1 MSGAASM
8 RMRGLVRKEIKH
20 VLRDPS
26 AILIAFLLPI
36 VLLITNGF
44 GISLD
49 AREMK
54 LAVVIQAPEETA
66 RGMMQELNASP
77 YLSVQRARSVH
88 EAEQALA
95 EGRVRGALIV
105 RDDYSQNLRRTAQW
119 PAQAQLVAN
128 ATDPNTARLL
138 EGYVAGALQV
148 WQVGQTTEKRQ
159 RPIGGIDLQYRD
171 WFNPELRSADFIVP
185 GIIAMVM
192 TMAGT
197 LLTAGSVSREW
208 EHGTMESMLASPA
221 RMAELILARLICNF
235 GLGIGSMIMSVFIA
249 TVVFDVPFRGGFAA
263 LSIAVSLFLLFALGL
278 GLFIS
283 TLARNQFVAGQ
294 LSFLTTMMPA
304 MMLSGM
310 LFDIAAMPHW
320 LQFVTYFVPA
330 RYLVSILQTL
340 FLAGDVW
347 PVILPNLAG
356 LAAAAAVTLT
366 ATLLVTRRRLD

>member
-1 MSGAASM
+1 MMAATLI
-8 RMRGLVRKEIKH
+8 RMRGLIRKEIKH

-26 AILIAFLLPI
+26 AILIAFLLPV

-49 AREMK
+49 AREMR

-66 RGMMQELNASP
+66 RGMLQELNASP
-77 YLSVQRARSVH
+77 YLSAQRALSVH
-88 EAEQALA
+88 AGETALI
-95 EGRVRGALIV
+95 EGHVRGMLIV
-105 RDDYSQNLRRTAQW
+105 RDDYSQRLGRSAAW

-138 EGYVAGALQV
+138 EGYVSGALQV
-148 WQVGQTTEKRQ
+148 WLAGQSIERRQ
-159 RPIGGIDLQYRD
+159 QPTSGIDLQYRD

-185 GIIAMVM
+185 GMIAMVM

-197 LLTAGSVSREW
+197 LLTSGSVSREW

-235 GLGIGSMIMSVFIA
+235 CLGIGSMIMSVFIA
-249 TVVFDVPFRGGFAA
+249 TTVFDVPYRGGIIA
-263 LSIAVSLFLLFALGL
+263 LSAAVSLFLIFALGL

-320 LQFVTYFVPA
+320 LQIVTYFVPA

-356 LAAAAAVTLT
+356 LAAAAAATLI

>member
-1 MSGAASM
+1 MIAALL
-8 RMRGLVRKEIKH
+8 RMRGLIRKEIKH

-26 AILIAFLLPI
+26 AILIAFLLPV

-49 AREMK
+49 AREVK
-54 LAVVIQAPEETA
+54 LAVVIMAPEETV
-66 RGMMQELNASP
+66 RGMLQELNASP
-77 YLSVQRARSVH
+77 YLSVQRAFSVH
-88 EAEQALA
+88 EAEQAVT

-105 RDDYSQNLRRTAQW
+105 RDDYSQNLSRTAQW
-119 PAQAQLVAN
+119 PAQAQLVVD

-138 EGYVAGALQV
+138 EGYVSGALQV
-148 WQVGQTTEKRQ
+148 WLEGQAREKRQ
-159 RPIGGIDLQYRD
+159 RPVGGIDLQYRD

-221 RMAELILARLICNF
+221 RMSELILARLVCNF
-235 GLGIGSMIMSVFIA
+235 ALGIGSMIMSVFIA
-249 TVVFDVPFRGGFAA
+249 TVVFDVPFRGGIVA
-263 LSIAVSLFLLFALGL
+263 LSAAVSLFLLFALGL

-310 LFDIAAMPHW
+310 LFDIAAMPRW

-356 LAAAAAVTLT
+356 LAAAAVVTLA

>member
-1 MSGAASM
+1 MRASLM
-8 RMRGLVRKEIKH
+8 RLRGLIRKEVKH
-20 VLRDPS
+20 TLRDPS
-26 AILIAFLLPI
+26 SILIAFLLPI
-36 VLLITNGF
+36 VLLVTNGF

-49 AREMK
+49 ASEMR

-66 RGMMQELNASP
+66 RGMLQALDASP
-77 YLSVQRARSVH
+77 YLSVQRALSTRDG
-88 EAEQALA
+88 ETAMT
-95 EGRVRGALIV
+95 EGRVRGMLVV
-105 RDDYSQNLRRTAQW
+105 RDDFSQRLSRPGSW
-119 PAQAQLVAN
+119 PVPAQLVVN
-128 ATDPNTARLL
+128 ATDPNTARIL
-138 EGYVAGALQV
+138 EGYVSGALQV
-148 WQVGQTTEKRQ
+148 WLSGQQHER
-159 RPIGGIDLQYRD
+159 RLVAAGGIDLEYRD
-171 WFNPELRSADFIVP
+171 WFNAELRSADFIVP

-197 LLTAGSVSREW
+197 LLTASGVSREW

-221 RMAELILARLICNF
+221 RMGELILARLACNF
-235 GLGIGSMIMSVFIA
+235 GLGIGSMIMSVLIA
-249 TVVFDVPFRGGFAA
+249 IVVFDVPFRGGTVALAA
-263 LSIAVSLFLLFALGL
+263 AVSLFLMFALGL

-320 LQFVTYFVPA
+320 LRIVTYFVPA
-330 RYLVSILQTL
+330 RYLVAILQTL

-356 LAAAAAVTLT
+356 LAVAAVVTLT

>member
-1 MSGAASM
+1 MRASLM
-8 RMRGLVRKEIKH
+8 RLRGLIRKEVKH

-26 AILIAFLLPI
+26 SILIAFLLPI
-36 VLLITNGF
+36 VLLVTNGF

-49 AREMK
+49 ASEMR

-66 RGMMQELNASP
+66 RGMLQALDASP
-77 YLSVQRARSVH
+77 YLSVQRALSTRDG
-88 EAEQALA
+88 ETAMT
-95 EGRVRGALIV
+95 EGRVRGMLVV
-105 RDDYSQNLRRTAQW
+105 RDDFSQRLSRPGSW
-119 PAQAQLVAN
+119 PVPAQLVVN
-128 ATDPNTARLL
+128 ATDPNTARIL
-138 EGYVAGALQV
+138 EGYVSGALQV
-148 WQVGQTTEKRQ
+148 WLSGQQHER
-159 RPIGGIDLQYRD
+159 RLVAAGGIDLEYRD
-171 WFNPELRSADFIVP
+171 WFNAELRSADFIVP

-197 LLTAGSVSREW
+197 LLTASGVSREW

-221 RMAELILARLICNF
+221 RMGELILARLACNF
-235 GLGIGSMIMSVFIA
+235 GLGIGSMIMSVLIA
-249 TVVFDVPFRGGFAA
+249 IVVFDVPFRGGTVALAA
-263 LSIAVSLFLLFALGL
+263 AVSLFLMFALGL

-320 LQFVTYFVPA
+320 LRIVTYFVPA
-330 RYLVSILQTL
+330 RYLVAILQTL

-356 LAAAAAVTLT
+356 LAVAAVVTLT

>member
-1 MSGAASM
+1 MRASLM
-8 RMRGLVRKEIKH
+8 RLRGLIRKEVKH

-26 AILIAFLLPI
+26 SILIAFLLPI
-36 VLLITNGF
+36 VLLVTNGF

-49 AREMK
+49 ASEMRV
-54 LAVVIQAPEETA
+54 AVVIQAPEETA
-66 RGMMQELNASP
+66 RGMLQALDASP
-77 YLSVQRARSVH
+77 YLSVQRALSTRDG
-88 EAEQALA
+88 ETAMT
-95 EGRVRGALIV
+95 EGRVRGMLVV
-105 RDDYSQNLRRTAQW
+105 RDDFSQRLSRPASW
-119 PAQAQLVAN
+119 PVPAQLVVN
-128 ATDPNTARLL
+128 ATDPNTARIL
-138 EGYVAGALQV
+138 EGYVSGALQV
-148 WQVGQTTEKRQ
+148 WLSGQQHER
-159 RPIGGIDLQYRD
+159 RLVAAGGIDLEYRD
-171 WFNPELRSADFIVP
+171 WFNAELRSADFIVP

-197 LLTAGSVSREW
+197 LLTASGVSREW

-221 RMAELILARLICNF
+221 RMGELILARLACNF
-235 GLGIGSMIMSVFIA
+235 GLGIGSMIMSVLIA
-249 TVVFDVPFRGGFAA
+249 IVVFDVPFRGGTVA
-263 LSIAVSLFLLFALGL
+263 LAVAVSLFLMFALGL

-320 LQFVTYFVPA
+320 LRIVTYFVPA
-330 RYLVSILQTL
+330 RYLVAILQTL

-356 LAAAAAVTLT
+356 LAVAAVVTLT

>member
-1 MSGAASM
+1 MMTSTLM
-8 RMRGLVRKEIKH
+8 RMRGLIRKEIKH

-26 AILIAFLLPI
+26 AILIAFLLPV

-49 AREMK
+49 ARQMK
-54 LAVVIQAPEETA
+54 LAVVMMAPEEAA
-66 RGMMQELNASP
+66 RGMLQELDASP
-77 YLSVQRARSVH
+77 YLSVQRALSVR
-88 EAEQALA
+88 EAEQALT

-105 RDDYSQNLRRTAQW
+105 REDYSQRLNRPAAW
-119 PAQAQLVAN
+119 PAQAQLLAN

-148 WQVGQTTEKRQ
+148 WLAGQSTEKRQ
-159 RPIGGIDLQYRD
+159 HFSGGIDLQYRD

-221 RMAELILARLICNF
+221 RMSELILARLICNF
-235 GLGIGSMIMSVFIA
+235 ALGIGSMIMSVFIA
-249 TVVFDVPFRGGFAA
+249 TVVFDVPYRGGIIA
-263 LSIAVSLFLLFALGL
+263 LSAAVSLFLLFALGL

-320 LQFVTYFVPA
+320 LQFVTFFVPA

-356 LAAAAAVTLT
+356 LAAAAIVTLT